1 MRKDNKNRKI
11 FFIKSKA
18 GFAPTL
24 TLSLLHRVSD
34 MRGKIAV
41 FIEKIIR
48 KFVIYPRNK
57 NAMTKS
63 VSGFAVLFA
72 VLLASFLIT
81 LGLSIFSVSLKE
93 IMIVT
98 SIRDSQIAYYAA
110 DSARECAL
118 YWDVKIGAFPACLN
132 DSCDITKKG
141 IDVSTTTTPTV
152 SCNGNTPI
160 TLNFVKNGL
169 TFNTRSADDLGNIY
183 KDFFDYSTTTGGVLP
198 VADLRITKQFNKDTY
213 TIKTTIETWGHNTT
227 VIGRRVERGI
237 SQTHN

>member
-81 LGLSIFSVSLKE
+81 LGLSIFSISLKE
-93 IMIVT
+93 IMIIT
-98 SIRDSQIAYYAA
+98 SVRDSQIAYYAA

-118 YWDVKIGAFPACLN
+118 YWDVKQAAFPACLN
-132 DSCDITKKG
+132 SNCNSENVGSDI
-141 IDVSTTTTPTV
+141 STTTTPTV
-152 SCNGNTPI
+152 ICNGHHI
-160 TLNFVKNGL
+160 LLNFTALPDTL
-169 TFNTRSADDLGNIY
+169 TYYTGSNPVTN
-183 KDFFDYSTTTGGVLP
+183 FFDYSTTPDDILP
-198 VADLRITKQFNKDTY
+198 VADLRITKQLDGDI
-213 TIKTTIETWGHNTT
+213 IKTTIETWGHNTT
-227 VIGRRVERGI
+227 VMGRRVERGI
-237 SQTHN
+237 SQKYNQ